1 MMKNRFKSVAIVIT
15 LFILWYIIAKANQN
29 VLLPDPLKVLAK
41 IYNNFGTVKFH
52 LLYSVMRLV
61 SALIITF
68 IIGIVMGVMLG
79 LYPNLNKTISPI
91 VYMSY
96 PVPKMALLPFVMI
109 LFGFGEATKVIMI
122 ILITVFPV
130 IINVR
135 DEVMNIESDV
145 FDVMIS
151 LGSSKVEIIKNIV
164 LPGVLPTILTTLR
177 ISVGIALSVLF
188 FVENY
193 GTRYGLGYSIMDY
206 WMRADYAGVYGA
218 IILISLLGIIMYK
231 IIDLAESKICVWKR
245 KGGS

>member
-79 LYPNLNKTISPI
+79 LYPKLNKTISPI

-206 WMRADYAGVYGA
+206 WMRADYTGVYGA